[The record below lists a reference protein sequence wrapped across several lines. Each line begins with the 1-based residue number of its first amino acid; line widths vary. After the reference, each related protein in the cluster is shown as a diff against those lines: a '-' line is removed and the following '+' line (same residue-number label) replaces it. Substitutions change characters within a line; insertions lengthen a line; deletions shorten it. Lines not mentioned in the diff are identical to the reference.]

1 MQYTLEYHNGML
13 LSHKKEQ
20 NFAVCRNT
28 EGLGGLY
35 TKWNKSV
42 KEKYCMISHI
52 YESKKIQQTV
62 NITRSRLADIDRTN
76 KWFPVGVGGG
86 EM

>member
-1 MQYTLEYHNGML
+1 MCDEIL
-13 LSHKKEQ
+13 LSHKKWWNPAIHSNMVEFGGHYAKWSMPSQ
-20 NFAVCRNT
+20 T
-28 EGLGGLY
+28 E
-35 TKWNKSV
+35 

-62 NITRSRLADIDRTN
+62 NITRSRPADIQRTN

-86 EM
+86 EI

>member
-1 MQYTLEYHNGML
+1 
-13 LSHKKEQ
+13 
-20 NFAVCRNT
+20 
-28 EGLGGLY
+28 
-35 TKWNKSV
+35 
-42 KEKYCMISHI
+42 MISHI